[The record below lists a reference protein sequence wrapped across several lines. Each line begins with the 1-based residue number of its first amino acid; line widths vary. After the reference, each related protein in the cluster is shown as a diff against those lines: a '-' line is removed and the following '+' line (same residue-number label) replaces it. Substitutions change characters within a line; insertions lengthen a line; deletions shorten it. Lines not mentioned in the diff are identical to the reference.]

1 LKLIEP
7 VAPVEEGRI
16 TLVVHHPQQ
25 VELLSQGALGIQQ
38 GIGRPAAGE
47 VAGLTVLGLGCGNH
61 LAVAIKPGQTE
72 LQDGLGLQRDLLL
85 VNGAGIEISNNV
97 KLG

>member
-1 LKLIEP
+1 
-7 VAPVEEGRI
+7 
-16 TLVVHHPQQ
+16 
-25 VELLSQGALGIQQ
+25 
-38 GIGRPAAGE
+38 
-47 VAGLTVLGLGCGNH
+47 VLGLGCGNH

>member
-1 LKLIEP
+1 VV
-7 VAPVEEGRI
+7 VATGGYHRPKR
-16 TLVVHHPQQ
+16 HP
-25 VELLSQGALGIQQ
+25 LAHSL
-38 GIGRPAAGE
+38 PAAVLQRDSSAYSNQGQLP
-47 VAGLTVLGLGCGNH
+47 AGPVLGLGCGNH